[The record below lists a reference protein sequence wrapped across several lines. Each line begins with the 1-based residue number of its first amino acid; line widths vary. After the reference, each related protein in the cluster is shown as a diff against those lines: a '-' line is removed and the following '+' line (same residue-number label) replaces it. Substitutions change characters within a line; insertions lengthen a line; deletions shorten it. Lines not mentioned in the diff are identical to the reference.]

1 MDQNLNQLEQDL
13 LKTRV
18 QEMKLYSDQMQNILL
33 RLNDPRFELTALDIT
48 NIANN
53 ITHILHE
60 TKDLQHKRVLSHMIK
75 IIDKLYTKCTMMQGA
90 LDSVEDK
97 KTAQ

>member
-1 MDQNLNQLEQDL
+1 MDQNSNQLEQDL

-53 ITHILHE
+53 ISHILHE

-75 IIDKLYTKCTMMQGA
+75 IIDKLYTKCTMMQGVIDG
-90 LDSVEDK
+90 LTEDK
-97 KTAQ
+97 K

>member
-1 MDQNLNQLEQDL
+1 
-13 LKTRV
+13 
-18 QEMKLYSDQMQNILL
+18 MQNILL

-53 ITHILHE
+53 ISHILHE

-75 IIDKLYTKCTMMQGA
+75 IIDKLYTKCTMMQGVIDG
-90 LDSVEDK
+90 LTEDK
-97 KTAQ
+97 K